1 VNHYHPEQKH
11 FFVEMAVELNTV
23 AQKLANVA
31 KLAKIVRKS
40 TKKNPKNES
49 PNQKSF
55 MDPIV
60 NIRSKDS
67 SSSYKQTEI
76 KTDLHFNNLTTQ

>member
-1 VNHYHPEQKH
+1 MNHYQLKQKH
-11 FFVEMAVELNTV
+11 FSVEMGDTNTNV
-23 AQKLANVA
+23 RKLVNVA

-40 TKKNPKNES
+40 TKKNLKNES
-49 PNQKSF
+49 PNQKSL

-76 KTDLHFNNLTTQ
+76 KTDLNFNNLITQ